1 MEDRAPRNFPRS
13 ERATVEKYLGI
24 FVDAGNGR
32 SYFRRAICIASRIAS
47 NAASS
52 VGNIPKHAAL
62 ERSASLKTVAS
73 GRAASM
79 SLFLSGGGSALDDSD
94 TVFRCGV
101 EHV

>member
-1 MEDRAPRNFPRS
+1 
-13 ERATVEKYLGI
+13 
-24 FVDAGNGR
+24 
-32 SYFRRAICIASRIAS
+32 
-47 NAASS
+47 
-52 VGNIPKHAAL
+52 
-62 ERSASLKTVAS
+62 LKTVAS